1 MMISTKKPG
10 NRAQTATAIKHRG
23 GSVYIPKV
31 GPSVIGGGN
40 LLKKR
45 YEKLYNMILYDI
57 IRYHNPDPPPRGS
70 LGPTIFFEF
79 LLPGF

>member
-1 MMISTKKPG
+1 MICCK
-10 NRAQTATAIKHRG
+10 QFH
-23 GSVYIPKV
+23 
-31 GPSVIGGGN
+31 

-70 LGPTIFFEF
+70 LGSTIFFIFCYLDFDVRSGSIYFIQKRF
-79 LLPGF
+79 LVQVKPK